1 VTPITREI
9 QAYLHA
15 YKGYPGTKTPP
26 SPDEVLGGV
35 LGSSLAGCKKEA
47 GENATDDMV
56 RALIRKYDNEV
67 YSQCS
72 RYMGMP
78 PDFNRPPQPTMDVR

>member
-1 VTPITREI
+1 MLRRDPY
-9 QAYLHA
+9 YL
-15 YKGYPGTKTPP
+15 
-26 SPDEVLGGV
+26 
-35 LGSSLAGCKKEA
+35 
-47 GENATDDMV
+47 
-56 RALIRKYDNEV
+56 RKYYNEV